1 MITMGFDSKHKDW
14 VLVLS
19 YLEYVCAD
27 DTAAKR
33 RRMLVTR
40 EKVTRAKEW
49 ERQYFHSKVNGLNP
63 GVSVVIS
70 HQQQFF
76 SELHTPRRSHY
87 TNTSI
92 VTLPR

>member
-1 MITMGFDSKHKDW
+1 MGFDSKRKDW

-27 DTAAKR
+27 DTAVKR

-49 ERQYFHSKVNGLNP
+49 ERQYFHS
-63 GVSVVIS
+63 
-70 HQQQFF
+70 
-76 SELHTPRRSHY
+76 
-87 TNTSI
+87 NTTE
-92 VTLPR
+92 VKWRHF